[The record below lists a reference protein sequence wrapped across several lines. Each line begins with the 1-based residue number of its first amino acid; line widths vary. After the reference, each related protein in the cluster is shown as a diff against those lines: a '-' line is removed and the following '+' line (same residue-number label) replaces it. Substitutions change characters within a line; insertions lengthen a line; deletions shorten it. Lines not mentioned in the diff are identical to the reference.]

1 MPKRGRKYL
10 EAAEKVDRN
19 KLYSREEAVTLIKET
34 AYTKF
39 DPTVEV
45 HFNLGVDPRKA
56 EQMVRDVVVLP
67 HGLGKTVKILV
78 FAEGEDATIAKEA
91 GADYIADADT
101 MKKIQGGWVDFDI
114 AIAVPTQMGNVGR
127 LGRIL
132 GPRGLMPNPKAGT
145 VVPGQDLPRVIEESR
160 AGRVEFRVDKTGNLH
175 APIGKASF
183 GQEQLR
189 ENLDS
194 LLDAVRRNKPD
205 GLKGPFVNRLAV
217 ANTMGPGIKIDHS
230 EAGF

>member
-19 KLYSREEAVTLIKET
+19 KLYSREEAVSLIKET
-34 AYTKF
+34 AFTKF

-45 HFNLGVDPRKA
+45 HMNLGVDPRKA
-56 EQMVRDVVVLP
+56 DQMVRDVVVLP

-78 FAEGEDATIAKEA
+78 FADGEDATIAREA

-114 AIAVPTQMGNVGR
+114 AIAVPSQMGNVGR

-160 AGRVEFRVDKTGNLH
+160 AGRVEFRVDKTGNIH
-175 APIGKASF
+175 APVGKASF
-183 GQEQLR
+183 SHEQLR

-205 GLKGPFVNRLAV
+205 GLKGPFVNRLAM
-217 ANTMGPGIKIDHS
+217 ANTMGPGIKLDHS